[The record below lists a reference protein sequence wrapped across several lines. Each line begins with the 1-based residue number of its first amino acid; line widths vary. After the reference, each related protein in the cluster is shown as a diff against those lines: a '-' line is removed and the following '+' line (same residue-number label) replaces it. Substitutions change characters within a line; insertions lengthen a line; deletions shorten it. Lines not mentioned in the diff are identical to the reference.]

1 MSKVTITS
9 SFWGRYRELVR
20 SEMIPYQ
27 WNVLNDIAGITIEK
41 ERDDAG
47 IPSEKSHAIE
57 NFKIAAGRASGTI
70 MDGHSRIVMFINGWR
85 LLHTLSERRWI
96 HS

>member
-57 NFKIAAGRASGTI
+57 NFTAKHIKAKKRKLKATLNTPEASFLVI
-70 MDGHSRIVMFINGWR
+70 F
-85 LLHTLSERRWI
+85 L
-96 HS
+96 